1 MAKQDINIGVE
12 GNDGTGDSI
21 RESFR
26 KTNENFNELYAVIG
40 EGGQIGLTDLSGV
53 AIDSFE
59 NFPSTD
65 SAPVLAGINNN
76 TQGSELEFFRL
87 VSDSFVNPD
96 TDDSIEFDVSRVAD
110 DGRPVIVVKN
120 KKASLASDPNPTLSA
135 DLNLNGRIALNTA
148 PSSQWAQL
156 AADFDIN
163 SSFTED
169 DVLINKGFADQTYLK
184 STGSGIGGQLRVRTE
199 D

>member
-40 EGGQIGLTDLSGV
+40 EGGQIQLTDLSGI

-65 SAPVLAGINNN
+65 SAPVLAGINND

-87 VSDSFVNPD
+87 VSDSFVDP
-96 TDDSIEFDVSRVAD
+96 TKDDSIEFDVSNVDD

-120 KKASLASDPNPTLSA
+120 KKASLSSDPNPTLSGN
-135 DLNLNGRIALNTA
+135 LNLAGRIAYNTA
-148 PSSQWAQL
+148 
-156 AADFDIN
+156 N
-163 SSFTED
+163 SS
-169 DVLINKGFADQTYLK
+169 L
-184 STGSGIGGQLRVRTE
+184 
-199 D
+199 